1 MMKSKRILF
10 MVEIAVFSALAF
22 IFDVLAN
29 IVSLSLW
36 PQGGSVSISMVPVFL
51 MAYRWGVKGGVTTG
65 LLLGLLQILSGTAY
79 IMHPV
84 QGFLDY
90 IVAYTV
96 VGFAGIIFKYAD
108 REKIRVRD
116 VKTSGLVL
124 LGVVLGSTLRFF
136 AHFIAGM
143 VFFGSGAA
151 DGQSVVIFSL
161 LYNLSYMLPSVIVSG
176 IVMMLLFAAAPRTIL
191 RKSTYQS

>member
-1 MMKSKRILF
+1 MKSKKILF
-10 MVEIAVFSALAF
+10 IVEMAVFSALAF

-29 IVSLSLW
+29 VVSFSLW
-36 PQGGSVSISMVPVFL
+36 PQGGSVSISMVPIFL
-51 MAYRWGVKGGVTTG
+51 MAYRWGVKGGLTTG

-90 IVAYTV
+90 MIAYTV
-96 VGFAGIIFKYAD
+96 VGTAGLVFKYAKS
-108 REKIRVRD
+108 EKMEKRD
-116 VKTSGLVL
+116 VKTSTLII
-124 LGVVLGSTLRFF
+124 LGVLFGSTLRFI

-151 DGQSVVIFSL
+151 DGQSVVVFSL
-161 LYNLSYMLPSVIVSG
+161 LYNLSYMLPSVIVCG
-176 IVMMLLFAAAPRTIL
+176 VVVMLLFAGAPKTIL
-191 RKSTYQS
+191 KKSTYQS

>member
-1 MMKSKRILF
+1 MKSKRILF

-22 IFDVLAN
+22 IFDLLAN
-29 IVSLSLW
+29 VVSFSLW

-51 MAYRWGVKGGVTTG
+51 MAYRWGIKGGVTTG

-79 IMHPV
+79 IMHPF
-84 QGFLDY
+84 QGLLDY

-96 VGFAGIIFKYAD
+96 VGFAGIVFKYAG
-108 REKIRVRD
+108 REKTGVRD
-116 VKTSGLVL
+116 VKTSGLL
-124 LGVVLGSTLRFF
+124 ILGVLVGSTLRFL

-151 DGQSVVIFSL
+151 DGQSVVVFSL
-161 LYNLSYMLPSVIVSG
+161 FYNLSYMLPSVIASG
-176 IVMMLLFAAAPRTIL
+176 IVMMLLFAAAPGTIL
-191 RKSTYQS
+191 RKATYHS